1 MRKGDTEM
9 KSLSERHIVTKNWG
23 WDPGGSES
31 ESTLLDSDL
40 SDLIKG
46 VLNQRET
53 KPESTPL

>member
-1 MRKGDTEM
+1 MREGDTEM
-9 KSLSERHIVTKNWG
+9 RSFSEHHIVTKNWC
-23 WDPGGSES
+23 WDPGGLET

-53 KPESTPL
+53 KPELTPL